1 MPITLTHMLTDPKYV
16 ISFPEF
22 QIPISGFL
30 WTSISSTL
38 APCEGGKYFPVIVYV
53 NFIVQCIV
61 IE

>member
-1 MPITLTHMLTDPKYV
+1 MPITLTHMLKDPKYV

-22 QIPISGFL
+22 QIHISGFL

-38 APCEGGKYFPVIVYV
+38 APLGGEYFSVIVYG